1 MRTDPR
7 LQAFR
12 SYRPPTARGPHRP
25 SAPSP
30 TRSADLVSEVLGR
43 IGGRGRA
50 LEFRVFDC
58 YSRVVGETLRTRT
71 MPERLVGTTL
81 FIRASNSA
89 MAHELTLL
97 RADTDARGPDPRRGD
112 VGGGPLSLTLSP
124 LRGARGSD

>member
-7 LQAFR
+7 LQAYR

-25 SAPSP
+25 SAPAP

-97 RADTDARGPDPRRGD
+97 RADVLERMAREMGQGVVLEIRTR
-112 VGGGPLSLTLSP
+112 VGRIPAAAT
-124 LRGARGSD
+124 

>member
-12 SYRPPTARGPHRP
+12 SYRLPTARGPHRP
-25 SAPSP
+25 SAPAP

-43 IGGRGRA
+43 LGGAGRA

-58 YSRVVGETLRTRT
+58 YSRIVGETFRTRT
-71 MPERLVGTTL
+71 MPERMVGTTL
-81 FIRASNSA
+81 FIRASTSA

-97 RADTDARGPDPRRGD
+97 RADVLERMAREIGQGIITEIRTR
-112 VGGGPLSLTLSP
+112 VGRIPSAAT
-124 LRGARGSD
+124 